1 MSFLGKMNIPTLEF
15 RSVFYGGF
23 MGVYL
28 QIGLS
33 IAMEVPNMDDWGYP
47 YFRKPS
53 VGHVDDGHDEP

>member
-33 IAMEVPNMDDWGYP
+33 IAMEVSNMDGLCHGKSHLEMD
-47 YFRKPS
+47 
-53 VGHVDDGHDEP
+53 GHVDDGHDEP